1 MELKEIKE
9 EMNKILSQSD
19 DPQIAILKPL
29 LLLLFEMIEDLN
41 KQIEEKMSGVMT
53 ARKRDFLKRI
63 IALNYNAL
71 SETEGINKKIIE
83 IPIEISNDGQ
93 MPTYAHPSDAGMDIY
108 ATEDIDILPGETKLL
123 NTGLKV
129 ELPLG
134 YELQIRPKSG
144 LSLKT
149 KMRVANSP
157 ATIDANYRG
166 EIGVIID
173 NIEPKIKDITYDF
186 DEQGFPRITSIL
198 TGAPL
203 HIEKGQKIAQLVLSE
218 VPKACFYQIDKINEE
233 TDRGSGGYGSTGKW
247 VK

>member
-1 MELKEIKE
+1 
-9 EMNKILSQSD
+9 
-19 DPQIAILKPL
+19 
-29 LLLLFEMIEDLN
+29 
-41 KQIEEKMSGVMT
+41 
-53 ARKRDFLKRI
+53 
-63 IALNYNAL
+63 
-71 SETEGINKKIIE
+71 
-83 IPIEISNDGQ
+83 

-218 VPKACFYQIDKINEE
+218 VPKACFYQVDKINEE
-233 TDRGSGGYGSTGKW
+233 TDRGSGGYGSTGK
-247 VK
+247 